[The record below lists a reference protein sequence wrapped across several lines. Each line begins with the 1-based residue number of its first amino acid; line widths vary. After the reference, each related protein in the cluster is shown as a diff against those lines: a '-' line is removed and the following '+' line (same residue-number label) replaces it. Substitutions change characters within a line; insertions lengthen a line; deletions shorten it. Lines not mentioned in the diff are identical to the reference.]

1 MAGLLDILGALLLLG
16 GASFLFLGGLGLY
29 RMPDIY
35 NRIQAGTKATTLG
48 TLLLLLGAALMAPAW
63 AVKLLLIMLFLM
75 FTNPLSS
82 QVLARAAHR
91 AGVRPTEATR
101 HDQLAD
107 DHVETKGGDLA

>member
-1 MAGLLDILGALLLLG
+1 MQVLGALVLLG
-16 GASFLFLGGLGLY
+16 GTLFLLLGGLGLY

-48 TLLLLLGAALMAPAW
+48 TLLTLLGAAILVPGW
-63 AVKLLLIMLFLM
+63 GIKLGLIMLFLM

-91 AGVRPTEATR
+91 SGVAPTPETR
-101 HDQLAD
+101 ADALAED
-107 DHVETKGGDLA
+107 RGDLS